1 MKRILLMTVVTLATT
16 AMAQKAPAFETSAKD
31 EIAANRY
38 LAGSNYLDY
47 DRQLTDKAL
56 GEDTPFY

>member
-31 EIAANRY
+31 
-38 LAGSNYLDY
+38 
-47 DRQLTDKAL
+47 
-56 GEDTPFY
+56 